1 MTLSGLIDAGYQ
13 AIDYKGGKSA
23 GITNNGSATSTIQ
36 LSGTEDLGGGLKAN
50 FKLNSDFNPTTTKG
64 NTGSGATTAAD
75 NTAGSWL
82 NSEQRVG
89 LSGNFGAV
97 DFGVINNG
105 SLTATGTGQP
115 FGTAVGS
122 GFRSIYTTDSLSAP
136 TSSVVR
142 FDNAVRY
149 SSPVFNGLSA
159 QYYYVGKNKNATNAT
174 FGTTYGTYD
183 TTGVSELTVAYN
195 NGPVNVVLAYQEQ
208 NALDT
213 NATLAAKGKL
223 TTLGANYNFGAVTA
237 YGLYQTAKADAITGG
252 QGALDRSSTFLGVK
266 YVNGAHSLMA
276 QAGEAKLNGSN
287 QTSTATFQ
295 VEGQKSKVTGLGYDY
310 ALSNRTSLYAR
321 YENIDDKAGMVSARA
336 TIDGTSTKITRT
348 ALGVRHTF

>member
-1 MTLSGLIDAGYQ
+1 MQ
-13 AIDYKGGKSA
+13 
-23 GITNNGSATSTIQ
+23 NGTVEM
-36 LSGTEDLGGGLKAN
+36 GH
-50 FKLNSDFNPTTTKG
+50 
-64 NTGSGATTAAD
+64 TA
-75 NTAGSWL
+75 S
-82 NSEQRVG
+82 
-89 LSGNFGAV
+89 
-97 DFGVINNG
+97 
-105 SLTATGTGQP
+105 
-115 FGTAVGS
+115 
-122 GFRSIYTTDSLSAP
+122 
-136 TSSVVR
+136 
-142 FDNAVRY
+142 
-149 SSPVFNGLSA
+149 
-159 QYYYVGKNKNATNAT
+159 YYYVGKNKNATNAT

-348 ALGVRHTF
+348 AIGVRHTF